1 MTLFSPNEILVLDGA
16 TGTELD
22 RLGVDLSMPLWSARA
37 MDEAPDKLK
46 HVHRLYLDA
55 GAGAIIT
62 NTFRTHERSLAK
74 AGFGAESRRLTR
86 SAVSIAREAI
96 QESPSSALLLGS
108 VAPLEDCYSPEL
120 SPDFDTSHEEHG
132 RLMSD
137 LVAGGVDCIL
147 IETMCTA
154 HESLA
159 AAKAAAEV
167 SPGRWGISFCLDS
180 AAGPGVL
187 QDGGK
192 LADLLPELME
202 ASFIGINCVSATSM
216 GSQIRHLRSCLPETM
231 PIMAYGNV
239 GYADEEGGWVS
250 TDAIEPQRYARYAM
264 EWIESGANIVG
275 GCCGTTPATI
285 AAIREALDD
294 QVADVPKSWLQ

>member
-1 MTLFSPNEILVLDGA
+1 MFSPDEIVVLDGA

-46 HVHRLYLDA
+46 QVHRLYLES

-74 AGFGAESRRLTR
+74 AGFGAESRRLTQA
-86 SAVSIAREAI
+86 AVSIAREAI
-96 QESPSSALLLGS
+96 QESRSSAMLLGS

-120 SPDFDTSHEEHG
+120 SPDFDTCHEEHA
-132 RLMSD
+132 RIISD
-137 LVAGGVDCIL
+137 LVEGGVDCVL

-159 AAKAAAEV
+159 AAKAAVEN
-167 SPGRWGISFCLDS
+167 SPGRWGISFCLASGDEL
-180 AAGPGVL
+180 GVL
-187 QDGGK
+187 QDGER
-192 LADLLPELME
+192 LANLIPELLE

-216 GSQIRHLRSCLPETM
+216 AKQVHHLRSCLPATM

-239 GYADEEGGWVS
+239 GHADSEGGWVS
-250 TDAIEPQRYARYAM
+250 TDAIEPTRYASHAM
-264 EWIESGANIVG
+264 DWIDSGANIIG

-285 AAIREALDD
+285 LAIREALED
-294 QVADVPKSWLQ
+294 QVARVPNSWLQ